1 MSDPSTTQRPETPPL
16 QNPATQPPPIAA
28 DRAKAMKA
36 KGVAAA
42 WADVVDEM
50 DTMPV
55 QDARALK
62 PKDIGV
68 HFGPMMTAEEFA
80 EYRKTRNVRVM
91 K

>member
-1 MSDPSTTQRPETPPL
+1 
-16 QNPATQPPPIAA
+16 
-28 DRAKAMKA
+28 MKA

-42 WADVVDEM
+42 WADVVDDM

-80 EYRKTRNVRVM
+80 EYRKTRNVRVL
-91 K
+91 